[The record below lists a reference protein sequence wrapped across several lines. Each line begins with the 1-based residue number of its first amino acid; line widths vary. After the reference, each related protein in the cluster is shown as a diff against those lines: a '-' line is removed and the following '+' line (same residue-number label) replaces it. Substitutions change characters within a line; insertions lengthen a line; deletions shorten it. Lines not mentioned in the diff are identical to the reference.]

1 MNSQKN
7 ISDEI
12 RSKADQLT
20 NQLHHH
26 NYRYYSLDNPIIS
39 DTEYDRLMRELQ
51 LLESAHP
58 SLVTPNSPT
67 QRVGVEPI
75 EGFGEFIHDPPMRSL
90 ENALNEEE
98 VQSFEARAR
107 RYLKQKYNHEIEH
120 FEYVVEPKIDGSAV
134 DIIYREEIFDSG
146 GTRGDGRQGENITE
160 NLRTIEDIPYRLISS
175 KNGPPPPRYLTI
187 RGEVYIDR
195 DGFFKLNQ
203 AREAASEA
211 LFANPRNAA
220 AGTLR
225 QLNPKVTASRPLR
238 VSLYS
243 VGKVDGFE
251 FESQSQLLET
261 LSGWGVPV
269 SPGWRKCK
277 NLDEVFHRYKDYL
290 TGRESLPFEIDGM
303 VIKINSFELQR
314 DLGDTSRAP
323 RWAIAYK
330 FPPKQDHTI
339 VEDIIVQVGR
349 TGVLTPVAILRP
361 LRIGGVEVSRATL
374 HNQNEVDRK
383 DVRVGDT
390 VVIQRAGDVIPEI
403 VAIVRDKRPAGTRKF
418 KIPKTCPI
426 CKTKAVRDEDESAV
440 RCPNPVCDAVLREG
454 LRHFASRGAMDIE
467 GLGEKVVNQLV
478 DEGFVKEP
486 GDLFELKEHR
496 NKILEIKGWKE
507 KKIDNLLAALEE
519 AKGQPLYRLIFGLGI
534 RHVGAHLAEVLAT
547 RFGSIDALS
556 QTNKE
561 RLMDIHEVGPQVAES
576 IISFFED
583 ERSRQTLAN
592 LLAAGLTPAI
602 PDISVKDAGDV
613 PFAGKT
619 FVLTGTLSSCSRG
632 EAKVAI
638 EALGGR
644 VAGTVSKKTDFVVAG
659 ENPGSKRTKAKNLD
673 IPVWD
678 EDVFKQILME
688 KLIP

>member
-90 ENALNEEE
+90 ENAVNEEE
-98 VQSFEARAR
+98 VRSFEARAR
-107 RYLKQKYNHEIEH
+107 RYLKQTHNHEIEN

-134 DIIYREEIFDSG
+134 DIIYREGIFDSG

-160 NLRTIEDIPYRLISS
+160 NLRTIEDIPHYLISS
-175 KNGPPPPRYLTI
+175 KNGPPPPRHLTI

-195 DGFFKLNQ
+195 DGFLKLNQ
-203 AREAASEA
+203 AREATSEA
-211 LFANPRNAA
+211 LFANPRNVA

-243 VGKVDGFE
+243 VGKVEGFE

-261 LSGWGVPV
+261 LPEWGIPV

-277 NLDEVFHRYKDYL
+277 NLDEVFSRYEDYL
-290 TGRESLPFEIDGM
+290 TGRENLPFEIDGM

-349 TGVLTPVAILRP
+349 TGVLTPVAVLKP
-361 LRIGGVEVSRATL
+361 VRIGGVEVSRATL
-374 HNQNEVDRK
+374 HNQDEVDRK
-383 DVRVGDT
+383 DLRVGDT

-403 VAIVRDKRPAGTRKF
+403 VKVVRDKRPAGTKKF
-418 KIPKTCPI
+418 KIPKKCPI
-426 CKTKAVRDEDESAV
+426 CKTKAVRDVDESAV
-440 RCPNPVCDAVLREG
+440 RCLNPVCDAVIREG
-454 LRHFASRGAMDIE
+454 IRHFASRGAMDIE

-478 DEGFVKEP
+478 GEGFVKEP
-486 GDLFELKEHR
+486 GDLFKLKEHR
-496 NKILEIKGWKE
+496 DKILEIKGWKE

-519 AKGQPLYRLIFGLGI
+519 GKRRPLYRLIFGLGI

-547 RFGSIDALS
+547 RFGSIDALR
-556 QTNKE
+556 QTDKE
-561 RLMDIHEVGPQVAES
+561 KLIDIHEVGPLVAES
-576 IISFFED
+576 IVSFFED
-583 ERSRQTLAN
+583 ERSHQILAS
-592 LLAAGLTPAI
+592 LFAAGLTPAI
-602 PDISVKDAGDV
+602 PDVSVKENVEV

-659 ENPGSKRTKAKNLD
+659 ENPGSKRTKAENLD